1 MFDWR
6 VRDLGDAYTAFYDVG
21 FDGFFIKFDQVVS
34 TSQGGVVS
42 FYSDDLE
49 STVKKMA

>member
-6 VRDLGDAYTAFYDVG
+6 VRDLGDEYTAFYDVG